1 METKSWIIENPYE
14 ARLRVELPTYKCGKT
29 RRRERRKAKR
39 K

>member
-14 ARLRVELPTYKCGKT
+14 ARLTAELPTYKCGKE